1 MTEQQQVQV
10 AKLYPIIDKACRI
23 GVDKLS
29 LSFFYNLQNLCQNFV
44 VHNSIEYKNTL
55 VEELYNKILGY
66 IEYTEEPRLET
77 FLTLFKGA

>member
-29 LSFFYNLQNLCQNFV
+29 LSFFYNLHNFCNLFSD
-44 VHNSIEYKNTL
+44 NS
-55 VEELYNKILGY
+55 EELYNLIYGY
-66 IEYTEEPRLET
+66 LEKTEQPSKET